1 MTSRSGPQ
9 CPSPATATG
18 TESTD
23 SQAWEDESRSS
34 ISPASYGSATD
45 PPPKSLTALILQ
57 TAIPEAGE
65 QLPPYPPPGHS
76 EPETGAVQMPPSAH
90 LPSAREV
97 HGAPPVA
104 IPRPLT
110 RLIPPRITIQPPSLP
125 VPSML
130 RAVSDSS

>member
-1 MTSRSGPQ
+1 MIGPQ
-9 CPSPATATG
+9 CPSPATAIG

-45 PPPKSLTALILQ
+45 PLPKSLTALILQ

-65 QLPPYPPPGHS
+65 QLPPYLPPWHS
-76 EPETGAVQMPPSAH
+76 EPETGAVQVPPSAH
-90 LPSAREV
+90 LPRTREM

-104 IPRPLT
+104 AL
-110 RLIPPRITIQPPSLP
+110 
-125 VPSML
+125 
-130 RAVSDSS
+130 AH